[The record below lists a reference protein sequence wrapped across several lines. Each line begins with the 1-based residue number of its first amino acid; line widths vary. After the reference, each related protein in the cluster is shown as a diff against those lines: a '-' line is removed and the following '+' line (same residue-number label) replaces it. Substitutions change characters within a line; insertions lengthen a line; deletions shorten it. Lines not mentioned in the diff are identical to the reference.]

1 MAEKYGADKD
11 KWPTYDS
18 DLLYSTG
25 IDDQNVHGDN
35 YGLDALGSTRRMF
48 RSSGSSSAQSHSSQS
63 YSSMPPAPQRLTE
76 EDIDRISSRVLDQL
90 EARFRASSGGS
101 GSHQASPL
109 APQDDE
115 HDDDADDGD
124 DDEGQFSDVGGDGTA

>member
-1 MAEKYGADKD
+1 M
-11 KWPTYDS
+11 
-18 DLLYSTG
+18 G

-35 YGLDALGSTRRMF
+35 YGLGALGSTRRMF
-48 RSSGSSSAQSHSSQS
+48 RSSASSSAQSHSSQS
-63 YSSMPPAPQRLTE
+63 YSSMPPAPQRLTK
-76 EDIDRISSRVLDQL
+76 EDIDKISSRVLDQL
-90 EARFRASSGGS
+90 EARWEARFRASSGGS